1 MQIQTN
7 TDHTI
12 EGTEALTTHVESV
25 VNLAVGRFSEH
36 ITRVVVHLN
45 KNNDSKSPTGDFR
58 CLLEARVEGHAP
70 VAASDHAGNLHQ
82 AIHGASEKLK
92 RALSSTL
99 GRLQDGV
106 KGGPVVA
113 EAIID
118 DAGESGAG
126 ESVDGQPG
134 RGN

>member
-25 VNLAVGRFSEH
+25 VNLAVGRFGEH

-58 CLLEARVEGHAP
+58 CLLEARIEGHAP
-70 VAASDHAGNLHQ
+70 VATSDHAGNLHQ
-82 AIHGASEKLK
+82 AIHGAAEKLK
-92 RALSSTL
+92 RAVGSTL
-99 GRLQDGV
+99 GKLHDGV

-113 EAIID
+113 EALVDNADPAD
-118 DAGESGAG
+118 DGDSRA
-126 ESVDGQPG
+126 
-134 RGN
+134 

>member
-12 EGTEALTTHVESV
+12 EGTEALTTHVENV

-92 RALSSTL
+92 RAVGSTL
-99 GRLQDGV
+99 GRLNGGV

-113 EAIID
+113 EALAD
-118 DAGESGAG
+118 D
-126 ESVDGQPG
+126 VDPADNGDSPA
-134 RGN
+134 

>member
-12 EGTEALTTHVESV
+12 EGTEALTTHVENV
-25 VNLAVGRFSEH
+25 VNLAMGRFSEN

-58 CLLEARVEGHAP
+58 CLLEARIEGHAP
-70 VAASDHAGNLHQ
+70 VTASDHAGNLHQ

-92 RALSSTL
+92 RAVGSTL
-99 GRLQDGV
+99 GKLSGV

-113 EAIID
+113 EALAD
-118 DAGESGAG
+118 NTDESGENA
-126 ESVDGQPG
+126 DGDG
-134 RGN
+134 RA